1 MDNETFGERYVDHIT
16 LTICVLFFVCLAGAA
31 AIGIAG
37 VPVFL
42 RAVLIGGRS

>member
-1 MDNETFGERYVDHIT
+1 MDEPTRSERYVDHIT
-16 LTICVLFFVCLAGAA
+16 LVVCVLFFACLAGAA

-42 RAVLIGGRS
+42 RAVFGGGT